1 MRARTSGFNVGTE
14 GEELVAFAWLEE
26 HSAEPRAKV
35 LLEQIREWRG
45 ARTREAKRALIQRHA
60 IRITNAQRQDADEF
74 RAVVGRHFLDAVAQ
88 ERGRAR
94 AFAAMMTHTPVV
106 DTGEREGGPSGAAEH
121 IAIGDV
127 TNMQQLRLFRRQH
140 PEMPNALSKAVFALT
155 GGANMQRSTLVKT
168 CKDLGIAIRSS
179 HKIWRDGRVSLLYEP
194 LSLMTARLRAE
205 CWRRVRVWAAT
216 AMP

>member
-1 MRARTSGFNVGTE
+1 MGTE

-45 ARTREAKRALIQRHA
+45 ANTHVAKRNLLKRHA
-60 IRITNAQRQDADEF
+60 IFITHVQRDHEDAL
-74 RAVVGRHFLDAVAQ
+74 RAAVGRHFLDAVAQ
-88 ERGRAR
+88 ERGRSR
-94 AFAAMMTHTPVV
+94 AFAGMTVRAPFVEA
-106 DTGEREGGPSGAAEH
+106 GEREGGPSGAAEH
-121 IAIGDV
+121 IAVGDV

-168 CKDLGIAIRSS
+168 CKDLGIADRSI
-179 HKIWRDGRVSLLYEP
+179 HKIWRDGRASVLH
-194 LSLMTARLRAE
+194 
-205 CWRRVRVWAAT
+205 
-216 AMP
+216 